1 MEQAFI
7 KVKLLVKDKTELDNV
22 IKEMKQ
28 KLQDNSATIGGKIGD
43 ELGKRGKTIG
53 ENMANS
59 FSKVIAGSIFAK
71 MSQLVVADYEKA
83 KSTQQLVQ
91 DVSEQIT
98 TLQNMT
104 GGNIGDT
111 LLTQQLLNKSNTKNP
126 IGFFNNFV
134 QELNKARSGESQLLL
149 DYTDM
154 NNSQAFNKFMLD
166 LSKANLDDR
175 NKVISSIWGGIYADN
190 ANMILANDINTIS
203 KQTKNRI
210 TSLGGEKIVQEA
222 IQKNFNFGVS
232 EKDKQNTALLENMI
246 TFSAND
252 RLDYI
257 AKDNER
263 QRNITKR
270 AIEDIE
276 KTSSTK
282 KFTDNVGIVMTETA
296 KSFADIMVT
305 GAKSFVNGVNFIF
318 GRNNDNNDNRVI
330 NGANK

>member
-28 KLQDNSATIGGKIGD
+28 KLKDNGATIGARIGD
-43 ELGKRGKTIG
+43 ELNKKGKTIG

-59 FSKVIAGSIFAK
+59 FSKVIAGGILAK
-71 MSQLVVADYEKA
+71 MSQLITADYERA

-104 GGNIGDT
+104 GGNISDT
-111 LLTQQLLNKSNTKNP
+111 LLTQQLLNKSGTKYQ

-134 QELNKARSGESQLLL
+134 QELNKARNGESRLLL

-154 NNSQAFNKFMLD
+154 NNSQAFNKFILD

-175 NKVISSIWGGIYADN
+175 NKVISRIWGGIYADN

-203 KQTKNRI
+203 KQTKNKI

-246 TFSAND
+246 AFSAND

-270 AIEDIE
+270 AVEDIE

-282 KFTDNVGIVMTETA
+282 TFTDNVGIVMTETA
-296 KSFADIMVT
+296 KSFADIMIT